1 MRIFLLG
8 KRASVTGWLEET
20 AAAFCAEGHDVEV
33 GIVRDPRLAA
43 PLQAALAQPIA
54 ARIAARARRFE
65 PEIIIA
71 VGGYHVPGAILERL
85 AAWPERP
92 PLVGW
97 VGDIFEAT
105 AAPLATYYDLVAF
118 TDSGLLAR
126 HRDLGFAAKAVFAPH
141 AIDPARPVPARERR
155 IRMVFVANPTP
166 DRLAAVS
173 AIRSPVVLHGQGWPR
188 IATHEVHAHRVPPGK
203 LAGLY
208 AGHLASLNVRNE
220 FNVLTGLNQRHFQP
234 PLAGAPLVSDAQPDL
249 ELCFEPGREVFVW
262 RDFDELNAIHERIL
276 AEPAAAL
283 KVGEAARRRVLAEHS
298 FAHRLAAIRQA
309 I

>member
-1 MRIFLLG
+1 MRLFLLG
-8 KRASVTGWLEET
+8 KRASVTGWLEEA
-20 AAAFCAEGHDVEV
+20 AAAFRAEGHALEV

-54 ARIAARARRFE
+54 ARIAARARRFG
-65 PEIIIA
+65 PEIILA

-97 VGDIFEAT
+97 VGDIFDET
-105 AAPLATYYDLVAF
+105 ARPLAALYDLVAF

-126 HRDLGFAAKAVFAPH
+126 HRDLGFTAKVVFAPH
-141 AIDPARPVPARERR
+141 AIDPATAVPARERST
-155 IRMVFVANPTP
+155 RMVFVANPTP

-173 AIRSPVVLHGQGWPR
+173 AIRSLVVLHGQGWPR
-188 IATHEVHAHRVPPGK
+188 VAPHEVHARRVPPNR

-208 AGHLASLNVRNE
+208 ASHLASLNVRNE
-220 FNVLTGLNQRHFQP
+220 FNVLVGLNQRHFQP
-234 PLAGAPLVSDAQPDL
+234 PLAATPLVSDAQADL
-249 ELCFEPGREVFVW
+249 DLCFEPGKEVLVW
-262 RDFDELNAIHERIL
+262 RDVEELNAIHERLL
-276 AEPAAAL
+276 AEPAQAL
-283 KVGEAARRRVLAEHS
+283 AIGEAARRRVMAEHS
-298 FAHRLAAIRQA
+298 FGHRLETIRQA

>member
-8 KRASVTGWLEET
+8 KRASVTGWLEEAT
-20 AAAFCAEGHDVEV
+20 AAFRAEGHTAEV

-54 ARIAARARRFE
+54 ARIAARARRFA
-65 PEIIIA
+65 PDLILT
-71 VGGYHVPGAILERL
+71 VGGFHVPGDILERL
-85 AAWPERP
+85 AAWPNRP

-97 VGDIFEAT
+97 VGDAFDAT
-105 AAPLATYYDLVAF
+105 AASAAARYDLIAY

-126 HRDLGFAAKAVFAPH
+126 HRELGFTARAVFAPH
-141 AIDPARPVPARERR
+141 AIDPATAVPVRERR
-155 IRMVFVANPTP
+155 MRMVFVANPTP
-166 DRLAAVS
+166 DRLATAS
-173 AIRSPVVLHGQGWPR
+173 AIRSPVVLHGPGWPR
-188 IATHEVHAHRVPPGK
+188 IAPHEVHARRVPHGD

-234 PLAGAPLVSDAQPDL
+234 PLGGAPLVSDAQPDL

-283 KVGEAARRRVLAEHS
+283 AVGEAARQRVLAEHS
-298 FAHRLAAIRQA
+298 FGHRLEAIRQA